1 MNIILN
7 SEQEKFIQSQLK
19 KGTYSN
25 AEQIIDCALKLLQ
38 KQEADYENW
47 VNQTTEKVKIGLEQL
62 EQGKKVDGETVI
74 AQLQEK
80 LSRLRQSTIDE

>member
-1 MNIILN
+1 MNISLN

-25 AEQIIDCALKLLQ
+25 VEQIIDRAFKLLQ
-38 KQEADYENW
+38 KQEQDYENW
-47 VNQTTEKVKIGLEQL
+47 VNETRKKAEIGLKQL
-62 EQGKKVDGETVI
+62 EKGEKVDGETVI

-80 LSRLRQSTIDE
+80 FNRLRQ

>member
-19 KGTYSN
+19 KGKYSSV
-25 AEQIIDCALKLLQ
+25 EQIIDHAFKLLQ
-38 KQEADYENW
+38 KQEQDYENW
-47 VNQTTEKVKIGLEQL
+47 VNETRKKAEIGLKQL
-62 EQGKKVDGETVI
+62 EKGEKVDGETVI

-80 LSRLRQSTIDE
+80 FNRLRQ

>member
-19 KGTYSN
+19 KGTYSSV
-25 AEQIIDCALKLLQ
+25 EQIIDHALKLLQ
-38 KQEADYENW
+38 KQEQDYENW
-47 VNQTTEKVKIGLEQL
+47 VTETRKKAKIGLKQL
-62 EQGKKVDGETVI
+62 EKGEKVDGETVI

-80 LSRLRQSTIDE
+80 FNRLRQ

>member
-62 EQGKKVDGETVI
+62 EQGEKVDGETVI

>member
-25 AEQIIDCALKLLQ
+25 VEQIIDQALKLLQ
-38 KQEADYENW
+38 KQEQDYENW
-47 VNQTTEKVKIGLEQL
+47 VNETREKAEIGLKQL
-62 EQGKKVDGETVI
+62 EKGEKVDGETVI

-80 LSRLRQSTIDE
+80 FNRLRQ

>member
-19 KGTYSN
+19 KGRYSN
-25 AEQIIDCALKLLQ
+25 VEQIIDRALKILQ
-38 KQEADYENW
+38 KQEQDYENW
-47 VNQTTEKVKIGLEQL
+47 VNETRKKAEIGLKQL
-62 EQGKKVDGETVI
+62 EKSQKVDGETVI

-80 LSRLRQSTIDE
+80 FDRLRQ